1 MANDKGWTML
11 SGGDADAMIDRYIA
25 ARTPQGSRP
34 LHAELRA
41 ENEHLRLALAAMAA
55 RERETAAE
63 RDALR
68 TMLVEARTII
78 GGRAV
83 PPTDAEID
91 AHAAAGGLWIVVD
104 GAGAGYVRSH
114 LPTVREIAGWHRD
127 RDASWTWLPLDRN
140 RRICAWPTTGG
151 AP

>member
-1 MANDKGWTML
+1 ML
-11 SGGDADAMIDRYIA
+11 A
-25 ARTPQGSRP
+25 
-34 LHAELRA
+34 
-41 ENEHLRLALAAMAA
+41 
-55 RERETAAE
+55 
-63 RDALR
+63 
-68 TMLVEARTII
+68 EARTTIV
-78 GGRAV
+78 GRTV

-104 GAGAGYVRSH
+104 DAGAGYVRSY

-151 AP
+151 A